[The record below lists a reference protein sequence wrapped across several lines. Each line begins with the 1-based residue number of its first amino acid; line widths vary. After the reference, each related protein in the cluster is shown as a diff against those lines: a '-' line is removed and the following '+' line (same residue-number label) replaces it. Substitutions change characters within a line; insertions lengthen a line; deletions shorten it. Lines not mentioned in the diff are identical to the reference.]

1 MKKFIIMAIV
11 SLLFAFFSAYAILI
25 SSRNSVAENVQR
37 QYVELERREVR
48 IVKIGG
54 CAYIFWGRDMEH
66 FQGCPAHA
74 HAHAQPTGDEP
85 ELKLN
90 Y

>member
-25 SSRNSVAENVQR
+25 SSRNEFVSENVQR
-37 QYVELERREVR
+37 KYVELETSEVKV
-48 IVKIGG
+48 IEIQG

-66 FQGCPAHA
+66 FQGCPVHA
-74 HAHAQPTGDEP
+74 HLRPSGDEP